1 MQRSVNL
8 FLVLLVLVH
17 LAPAQEVINNT
28 LLKADKLYI
37 ARDYEKAVV
46 YYVKYLEK
54 YPKDY
59 FASRQAAICYN
70 RLNDPN
76 NAIDYWPV
84 VVESSDATERDY
96 FEYGKSL
103 LANNRVP
110 EAVKVFKFLSKS
122 KDQSI
127 ANWGK
132 AYMNPTMTRPDTVD
146 CKITEVKGLNTEFSE
161 SCPVIFRDKLFYL
174 QQPSKA
180 ARSFEARNKVQEQF
194 LKVCVKKDSLS
205 FLPSLLYE
213 KLQALDL
220 NGQFCF
226 SPDGNWLYFSKPLS
240 NKELYIKS
248 EYAFFKYQLFQL
260 KMNTLNN
267 AVPEVIPFQYNKP
280 EYDFMHPSISA
291 DGKYLYFASN
301 KKGSMGG
308 KDIYRCELKNNGWE
322 APVNLGPEINTA
334 GNEVFPHAAADGSL
348 YFSSDQRPG
357 LGGLDIFLAKTSN
370 DSGKLFEP
378 ANNVGDPINSRFDD
392 FGFFEIKVGKKGY
405 FSSNRK
411 NNTDDDLY
419 YFLIK

>member
-1 MQRSVNL
+1 MHHSVRL
-8 FLVLLVLVH
+8 LLVFLVFVY

-37 ARDYEKAVV
+37 TQDYEKAVG

-84 VVESSDATERDY
+84 VVESSDATEKDY
-96 FEYGKSL
+96 FDYGKSL

-110 EAVKVFKFLSKS
+110 EAIKVFKFLSKS
-122 KDQSI
+122 KDKSI
-127 ANWGK
+127 ADWGK
-132 AYMNPTMTRPDTVD
+132 AYMNPAMTNQDTLN
-146 CKITEVKGLNTEFSE
+146 CKVSELNGLNTEFSE
-161 SCPVIFRDKLFYL
+161 SCPVIFKDKLFYL
-174 QQPSKA
+174 QQLSKTG
-180 ARSFEARNKVQEQF
+180 RSFTSRKKLQEQF
-194 LKVCVKKDSLS
+194 LKVSIKKDSLS

-213 KLQALDL
+213 KLQALEL

-226 SPDGNWLYFSKPLS
+226 SPDGKWLYFSKPLS

-248 EYAFFKYQLFQL
+248 DSPFFKYQLFL
-260 KMNTLNN
+260 LNMNTANN
-267 AVPEVIPFQYNKP
+267 TVPEITAFQYNVP

-301 KKGSMGG
+301 RKGSMGG
-308 KDIYRCELKNNGWE
+308 KDIYRCEFKNNGWE
-322 APVNLGPEINTA
+322 APVNLGPEINTP
-334 GNEVFPHAAADGSL
+334 GNEVFPHAVSDGSL

-357 LGGLDIFLAKTSN
+357 LGGLDIFLAKPGN
-370 DSGKLFEP
+370 DTGKLFES
-378 ANNVGDPINSRFDD
+378 ANNAGYPINSRFDD
-392 FGFFEIKVGKKGY
+392 FGLFEITPGKKGY

-419 YFLIK
+419 YYSKK